1 MLRTGRRVGDLQ
13 GPEPGPLHNVSPPS
27 GLTLCIETMDS
38 TFVLL
43 QGSERTRLV
52 RYGDYKPDRAK
63 RSAGARHQPKRQVQ
77 EKTGPEIYHH
87 DLEESYLN
95 FHSPVDVECMKEH

>member
-1 MLRTGRRVGDLQ
+1 MLQTGRRLGEARSLV
-13 GPEPGPLHNVSPPS
+13 HCIS
-27 GLTLCIETMDS
+27 GLTLCKETMDS

-43 QGSERTRLV
+43 QGSVRTRLV

-63 RSAGARHQPKRQVQ
+63 TICRHQPKSQVQ

-87 DLEESYLN
+87 NLEESYLN
-95 FHSPVDVECMKEH
+95 FHSPINVECMKEH